1 MKITIRNDSVEILG
15 YVNSTERLSKPLWG
29 RSGRFTEKVMSGCF
43 GRAIERNDDIKILLN
58 HDWNKQLGTTKD
70 GTLELVEDNIGLRA
84 KAIITDSETIEKAKN
99 GDLVGWSFGFRD
111 VDVENGIDND
121 SHLPMRNL
129 KDIELYEVSILDR
142 SKTPAYN
149 GTLVSVRSEEEEPV
163 NISDDNEE
171 EIELVT
177 ETEQEQAPVEDA
189 EKPLDA
195 PVEDV
200 EETTLESVEDT
211 TEDTTDENTIPS
223 EDYFT
228 EYKELISKLKEI
240 VKEFE

>member
-1 MKITIRNDSVEILG
+1 MKIEVRNNTVVIDG
-15 YVNSTERLSKPLWG
+15 YVNSVERLSKPLWG
-29 RSGRFTEKVMSGCF
+29 RSGKFVEKVMSGCF
-43 GRAIERNDDIKILLN
+43 SRAIERNKDIKCLLN
-58 HDWNKQLGTTKD
+58 HNWDRVLGD
-70 GTLELVEDNIGLRA
+70 TLTNVKLTEDNIGLRFNA
-84 KAIITDSETIEKAKN
+84 TIEDSEVVNKALN
-99 GDLVGWSFGFRD
+99 GELTGFSFGFRD
-111 VDVENGIDND
+111 IEVENGIDND
-121 SHLPMRNL
+121 SKLPMRNL

-149 GTLVSVRSEEEEPV
+149 GTLVSVRSEEEEPI

-200 EETTLESVEDT
+200 EEITQEEVEST
-211 TEDTTDENTIPS
+211 TEETTDENTIPS

>member
-1 MKITIRNDSVEILG
+1 MKIEVRNNTVVIDG
-15 YVNSTERLSKPLWG
+15 YVNSVERLSKPLWG
-29 RSGRFTEKVMSGCF
+29 RSGRFVEKVMSGCF
-43 GRAIERNDDIKILLN
+43 SRAIERNNDIKCLLN
-58 HDWNKQLGTTKD
+58 HDWNRVLGS
-70 GTLELVEDNIGLRA
+70 TLNNVKLTEDNIGLRFNA
-84 KAIITDSETIEKAKN
+84 TIDDSEVVNKALN
-99 GDLVGWSFGFRD
+99 GELTGFSFGFRD
-111 VDVENGIDND
+111 VDVENSVDND
-121 SHLPMRNL
+121 SGLPMRNL

-149 GTLVSVRSEEEEPV
+149 GTLVSVRSEEEEPI

-171 EIELVT
+171 EIELIT

-200 EETTLESVEDT
+200 EEITQEEVESTTDG
-211 TEDTTDENTIPS
+211 TTDENTIPS

-240 VKEFE
+240 VKQFE

>member
-1 MKITIRNDSVEILG
+1 MKIEVRNNTVVIDG

-29 RSGRFTEKVMSGCF
+29 RSGRFVEKVMSGCF
-43 GRAIERNDDIKILLN
+43 SRAIERNNDIKCLLN
-58 HDWNKQLGTTKD
+58 HNWDRVLGD
-70 GTLELVEDNIGLRA
+70 TLTNVKLTEDNIGLRFNA
-84 KAIITDSETIEKAKN
+84 TIDDSEVVNKALN
-99 GDLVGWSFGFRD
+99 GELTGFSFGFRD
-111 VDVENGIDND
+111 IDVENSVDND
-121 SHLPMRNL
+121 SGLPMRNL

-149 GTLVSVRSEEEEPV
+149 GTLVSVRSEEEEPI
-163 NISDDNEE
+163 NISDNNEE

-177 ETEQEQAPVEDA
+177 ESEQEEIPVEDA
-189 EKPLDA
+189 ETPIET

-200 EETTLESVEDT
+200 EEITPEETESVTEET
-211 TEDTTDENTIPS
+211 TEDKTIPS

-240 VKEFE
+240 VKQFE